1 MTANVYANE
10 VDRMQW
16 DARLAG
22 MDVRFERAMS
32 GWWYAYDARTYDGA
46 PDASVLAGTYG
57 HGRTQEAALED
68 LVEKLEDR

>member
-22 MDVRFERAMS
+22 MDVRFEYNPKS
-32 GWWYAYDARTYDGA
+32 HVYYAYDDRTFDGD
-46 PDASVLAGTYG
+46 PTKAGQG
-57 HGRTQEAALED
+57 LTQEAALDD
-68 LVEKLEDR
+68 LAEKLEDA